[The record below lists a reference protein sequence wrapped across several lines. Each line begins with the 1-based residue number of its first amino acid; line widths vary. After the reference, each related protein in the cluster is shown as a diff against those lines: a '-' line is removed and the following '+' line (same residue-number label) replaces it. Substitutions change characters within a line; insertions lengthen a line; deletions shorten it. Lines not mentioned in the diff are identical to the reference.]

1 MFILVSG
8 FWHSIYIS
16 IMPQKKEEAIQNIL
30 FDYEKLAN
38 MVLSQLDFVEKLILT
53 GEPYIEKDKFDE
65 LVKEEERINK
75 LEVKLSEDIINAIAL
90 YQPVASQIRQL
101 MSCYRITISL
111 ERIGDLAIN
120 IVKLMRRI
128 ESQEVYQGLSDFLA
142 KMMNLSVDM
151 SRRSMLS
158 FINNDMELAK
168 WTIKSE
174 TVVDDF
180 NRKMLKKVAERSEM
194 LTDDKSILIS
204 FINIKEMAAA
214 IERIADHAANIA
226 EASYYSFEGKDIR
239 HKRN

>member
-1 MFILVSG
+1 
-8 FWHSIYIS
+8 
-16 IMPQKKEEAIQNIL
+16 MPQKKEEAIQDIL
-30 FDYEKLAN
+30 SDYEKLAN
-38 MVLSQLDFVEKLILT
+38 MVLNQLDVVEKLIST
-53 GEPYIEKDKFDE
+53 GELGIEEKKFE
-65 LVKEEERINK
+65 LLLKEEERINK
-75 LEVKLSEDIINAIAL
+75 LEVKLSENIINAIAL

-111 ERIGDLAIN
+111 ERIGDLAISV
-120 IVKLMRRI
+120 VKLMRRI
-128 ESQEVYQGLSDFLA
+128 ENHDVYQSLSDFLA

-168 WTIKSE
+168 WTIRSE
-174 TVVDDF
+174 TVVDEF
-180 NRKMLKKVAERSEM
+180 NRKMLKKVAERSDL
-194 LTDDKSILIS
+194 LTEDKNILIS

-226 EASYYSFEGKDIR
+226 EASFYSFEGKDIR

>member
-1 MFILVSG
+1 
-8 FWHSIYIS
+8 
-16 IMPQKKEEAIQNIL
+16 MPQKKEEVIQDIL
-30 FDYEKLAN
+30 ADYEKLAN
-38 MVLSQLDFVEKLILT
+38 MVLNQLDVVEKIISSGQLQLD
-53 GEPYIEKDKFDE
+53 EEKLE
-65 LVKEEERINK
+65 ALLKEEERINK
-75 LEVKLSEDIINAIAL
+75 LEVKLSDNIINAIAL

-111 ERIGDLAIN
+111 ERIGDLAVT
-120 IVKLMRRI
+120 IVKLMTRI
-128 ESQEVYQGLSDFLA
+128 ETREVYFGLSDFMA

-168 WTIKSE
+168 WTIRSE
-174 TVVDDF
+174 NVVDEF
-180 NRKMLKKVAERSEM
+180 NRKMLNKVAERSDLLSE
-194 LTDDKSILIS
+194 DKKVLIS
-204 FINIKEMAAA
+204 FINVKEMAAA

>member
-1 MFILVSG
+1 MS
-8 FWHSIYIS
+8 
-16 IMPQKKEEAIQNIL
+16 QKKEEAIQNIL
-30 FDYEKLAN
+30 SDYEKLAN
-38 MVLSQLDFVEKLILT
+38 LVLNQLDFVEKLISS
-53 GEPYIEKDKFDE
+53 GELDLDKEKFDG
-65 LVKEEERINK
+65 LRKEEEHINK
-75 LEVKLSEDIINAIAL
+75 LEVKLSENIISAIAL
-90 YQPVASQIRQL
+90 YQPVASQVRQL

-111 ERIGDLAIN
+111 ERIGDLAMT
-120 IVKLMRRI
+120 IVKLLRSI
-128 ESQEVYQGLSDFLA
+128 ENREVYQSLSDFMA

-168 WTIKSE
+168 WTIRSE
-174 TVVDDF
+174 NVVDDF
-180 NRKMLKKVAERSEM
+180 NRKMLKKVAERSDM
-194 LTDDKSILIS
+194 LAEDKNILIS

>member
-1 MFILVSG
+1 
-8 FWHSIYIS
+8 
-16 IMPQKKEEAIQNIL
+16 MPQKKEEAIQNIIS
-30 FDYEKLAN
+30 DYEKLAN
-38 MVLSQLDFVEKLILT
+38 MVLNQLDFVEKLILT
-53 GEPYIEKDKFDE
+53 GDPFLDDSKFEE
-65 LVKEEERINK
+65 LQREEEHINK
-75 LEVKLSEDIINAIAL
+75 LEVKLSENIINAIAL

-111 ERIGDLAIN
+111 ERIGDLAIA
-120 IVKLMRRI
+120 IVKLIRRM
-128 ESQEVYQGLSDFLA
+128 ENPEVYQGLSDFMA

-158 FINNDMELAK
+158 FINQDMELAK

-174 TVVDDF
+174 TIVDEF
-180 NRKMLKKVAERSEM
+180 NHKMLKKVAERSDL
-194 LTDDKSILIS
+194 LTGDKNILIS
-204 FINIKEMAAA
+204 FINVKEMAAA